1 MIGEPLLYSNAEAR
15 ALSYENGMNGNFSC
29 NAVYAQA
36 LQNILTSLLNGYKS
50 RLIHRLLCRASR
62 DAYSDQ
68 PLAFSR
74 IHMKENSH
82 ESPGKDLFNLC

>member
-36 LQNILTSLLNGYKS
+36 LQKYLDFIV
-50 RLIHRLLCRASR
+50 
-62 DAYSDQ
+62 
-68 PLAFSR
+68 
-74 IHMKENSH
+74 E
-82 ESPGKDLFNLC
+82 